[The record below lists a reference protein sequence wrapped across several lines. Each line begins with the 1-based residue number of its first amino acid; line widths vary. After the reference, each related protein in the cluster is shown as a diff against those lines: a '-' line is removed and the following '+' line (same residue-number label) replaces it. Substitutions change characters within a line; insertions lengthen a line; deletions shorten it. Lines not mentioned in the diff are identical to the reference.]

1 MELKK
6 AKNMITEMID
16 ICSQLDDPTLYE
28 ATQGIYGDIQA
39 AKSLGALITS
49 ARELMV
55 FVNEADW
62 ELQDLVELKE
72 DIENIFNKLL
82 EETEDFE

>member
-6 AKNMITEMID
+6 AKNMISEMID
-16 ICSQLDDPTLYE
+16 ICLQIDDPTLYE
-28 ATQGIYGDIQA
+28 ATQGIYGDVQA
-39 AKSLGALITS
+39 AKTLGTVLSS

-55 FVNEADW
+55 FVNEVDW
-62 ELQDLVELKE
+62 SLQELVELKD
-72 DIENIFNKLL
+72 DIETIFNKLL